1 MINDINSG
9 SIPLKLF
16 LLFILSVS
24 TLAVKSQEKVI
35 DTTLNTKKS
44 SISVTVQPFF
54 LLINAAKADLE
65 FQPTG
70 RRFGYVLTP
79 ELYTGSIRDDDNF
92 GYLTR
97 LGNDQLRGFGLGILQ
112 KYKFKDQLS
121 SPYVA
126 YGVTYR
132 HQELSIQTNGFYK
145 IEQEGLTYYEY
156 GAIKKRFLID
166 ALLLSATVGYQ
177 KIAHNVVYDFYFG
190 VGYKTP
196 LGDIDFEGYRKYN
209 QSSTSIAYRG
219 VTMLIGL
226 KLGYQFQ

>member
-1 MINDINSG
+1 MINYVNSG
-9 SIPLKLF
+9 SKPLKLSV
-16 LLFILSVS
+16 LFVLSVAALS
-24 TLAVKSQEKVI
+24 VKSQEKVV
-35 DTTLNTKKS
+35 DTTFKTNKS
-44 SISVTVQPFF
+44 SISVSVQPFF

-65 FQPTG
+65 FQPNG

-79 ELYTGSIRDDDNF
+79 EFYTGPIQDDDNF

-97 LGNDQLRGFGLGILQ
+97 LANDQLKGFGLGILQ

-126 YGVTYR
+126 YGITYR
-132 HQELSIQTNGFYK
+132 HQELSIQTNGFYTT
-145 IEQEGLTYYEY
+145 EQDGLMYYEY

-166 ALLLSATVGYQ
+166 ALLLSATIGYQ
-177 KIAHNVVYDFYFG
+177 KIAHYVVYDFYFG

-209 QSSTSIAYRG
+209 QSTTSIAYKG
-219 VTMLIGL
+219 VGMLVGL